1 MSYFN
6 SKLQMHIP
14 YKLFIF
20 SLWVLISSDMLA
32 QGVPASPALAQNK
45 SILLKGGIVHTG
57 TGQVIQNGAVAFTL
71 GKITQVTNLDIHK
84 VNEGEYDEV
93 IDVSGKH
100 IYPGFIAPNSTLG
113 LREVDAIRPTRDFSE
128 TGTFNPNVRSI
139 IAYNS
144 ESRII
149 PTLKNNGVL
158 LAQITPRYGLVTGTS
173 SIVELDGWDWED
185 ALYKEND
192 GVHLNWPNMFSTKG
206 WWAEP
211 GPTEKSTEYEKK
223 VNELKAFFSDAKAYS
238 EVDMPKQKNL
248 KLEAMRGLF
257 NGQQKLYINADYVK
271 EIMQAINFARGL
283 GIKNMVIIGGSDSWL
298 IPEMLKE
305 NNVSVIVTRLHSL
318 PVRPEDDVDQPYKL
332 PFLLQQA
339 DILYCLNYE
348 GDMEVMGTRNI
359 GFTAGTAVAYGLTKE
374 QALMAITLNTAKIL
388 GIDKTTG
395 SIEIGKDASI
405 FVSTGDALDMRTNN
419 VEFAFIRGKKQ
430 DLDDHQ
436 KQLYKKFS
444 AKYNVEK

>member
-1 MSYFN
+1 MSII
-6 SKLQMHIP
+6 KRV
-14 YKLFIF
+14 IF
-20 SLWVLISSDMLA
+20 STLFTLVSTAIFA
-32 QGVPASPALAQNK
+32 QGVPASPAPDQSK
-45 SILLKGGIVHTG
+45 SILLKGGVVHTG
-57 TGQVIQNGAVAFTL
+57 NGLVIENGAVGFKE
-71 GKITQVTNLDIHK
+71 GKINLVLNLDIHK
-84 VNEGEYDEV
+84 INEADFDEV

-113 LREVDAIRPTRDFSE
+113 LTEIDAIRPTKDFSE
-128 TGTFNPNVRSI
+128 TGVFNPNVRSL

-158 LAQITPRYGLVTGTS
+158 LAQITPRHGLISGTS
-173 SIVELDGWDWED
+173 SVVELDGWNWED

-192 GVHLNWPNMFSTKG
+192 GIHLNWPEMFSTKG

-211 GPTEKSTEYEKK
+211 GPTEKSKQYENKL
-223 VNELKAFFSDAKAYS
+223 NEINAFFNDAKAYS
-238 EVDMPKQKNL
+238 EIKDYKQKNL

-257 NGQQKLYINADYVK
+257 NGTQKLYINADYVK
-271 EIMQAINFARGL
+271 EIMQAVNFARNF
-283 GIKNMVIIGGSDSWL
+283 GIKNLVIIGGSDSWL

-318 PVRPEDDVDQPYKL
+318 PLRPEDDIDQPYKL
-332 PFLLQQA
+332 PYLLQKEG
-339 DILYCLNYE
+339 ILFCLNYE

-359 GFTAGTAVAYGLTKE
+359 CFTAGTAAAYGLTKE
-374 QALMAITLNTAKIL
+374 QALMSVTLNAAKIL
-388 GIDKTTG
+388 GIDKTVG
-395 SIEIGKDASI
+395 SIETGKDATI
-405 FVSTGDALDMRTNN
+405 FVSTGDALDMRSNN

-436 KQLYKKFS
+436 KQLYRKFS
-444 AKYNVEK
+444 DKYKLIR